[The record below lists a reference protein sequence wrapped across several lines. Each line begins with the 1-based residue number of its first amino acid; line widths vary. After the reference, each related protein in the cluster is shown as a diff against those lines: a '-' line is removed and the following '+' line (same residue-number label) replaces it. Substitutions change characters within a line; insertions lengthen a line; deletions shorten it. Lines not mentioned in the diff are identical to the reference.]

1 MKILCVKC
9 KGRRFC
15 GRSFCPILSKSESMF
30 KVKKLV
36 DKDFYGSSPAPFV
49 GHVGYPFLNVGIL
62 SPPYIAEDAWLYDAP
77 KFWLS
82 HKYSIPAIVDL
93 RSSLVNSRFNVNVKQ
108 RTKFLDVAQEV
119 AMASKPVDLEF
130 NLKSKP
136 KFSANVNEVTLPMGP
151 HADLE
156 KVNVTSN
163 PKVSHKVENVVSDSG
178 LKAADALLY
187 LHKNDFDENFLSKLL
202 SIGALGLKKNRKLVP
217 TRWSITSVDDM
228 LAKNIISRLKDYQSS
243 LYQVYFGGYLGNYF
257 LFLFFSDVW
266 SYELFETYLPKASWN
281 PSGEPAFS
289 TDYEPYDGRKSYASN
304 CGGGFYASRL
314 PVVERLSTIK
324 KQASVLALR
333 FITSEYSVPL
343 GVWVVRSACRSAL
356 ANPPVEFYS
365 KEEMIRYSSD
375 LVRDKFNF
383 DVNKLLEHSILL
395 RGVKQQSKLTQFFRS
410 AAPHSQV

>member
-15 GRSFCPILSKSESMF
+15 GRSFCPIISKSESMF

-77 KFWLS
+77 KFWSS
-82 HKYSIPAIVDL
+82 HKYSIPSIVDL

-108 RTKFLDVAQEV
+108 RTKFLDVAQDV

-136 KFSANVNEVTLPMGP
+136 RFSANVNEVTLPMGP

-156 KVNVTSN
+156 KVSVTSN
-163 PKVSHKVENVVSDSG
+163 PKVSQKVEKVVSDSD

-187 LHKNDFDENFLSKLL
+187 LHKNDFDENFLSKML
-202 SIGALGLKKNRKLVP
+202 SIGALGLKKNRRLVP

-228 LAKNIISRLKDYQSS
+228 LGKHLIKSIKGCQESGYML
-243 LYQVYFGGYLGNYF
+243 YFGGYLGNYY
-257 LFLFFSDVW
+257 LIMFFPDVW

-281 PSGEPAFS
+281 ISSEVQSS
-289 TDYEPYDGRKSYASN
+289 TDYESYGGRKKYAEN
-304 CGGGFYASRL
+304 TAGGYYAARL
-314 PVVERLSTIK
+314 PVLEKLSQIRR
-324 KQASVLALR
+324 QASVLVLR
-333 FITSEYSVPL
+333 FITGEYSMPL
-343 GVWVVRSACRSAL
+343 GVFVCREAARKSV
-356 ANPPVEFYS
+356 NSEPIEFVSRDSMISYAKSFISNTFNLDLDVLLS
-365 KEEMIRYSSD
+365 K
-375 LVRDKFNF
+375 
-383 DVNKLLEHSILL
+383 SIIISNLK
-395 RGVKQQSKLTQFFRS
+395 KQYRITQFF
-410 AAPHSQV
+410 